1 VATALGG
8 VAKNVDS
15 GSGPRPMALDAF
27 IAETMTA
34 LAGGADEVAI
44 ANARNLVN
52 ASGLEMVKKVFTG
65 MNG

>member
-1 VATALGG
+1 
-8 VAKNVDS
+8 
-15 GSGPRPMALDAF
+15 MALDAF

-52 ASGLEMVKKVFTG
+52 ASGLETVKKVFTG